1 MGWEE
6 EKSKKAR
13 NVQRNLFV
21 DLNAEEKSLV
31 ELINQNGSMDI
42 DTICNNMTLP
52 VSKVSAT
59 LLNLE
64 FKGMLKSLPGKVYE
78 LI

>member
-1 MGWEE
+1 
-6 EKSKKAR
+6 
-13 NVQRNLFV
+13 
-21 DLNAEEKSLV
+21 
-31 ELINQNGSMDI
+31 MDI
-42 DTICNNMTLP
+42 DTICSNMTMP

-64 FKGMLKSLPGKVYE
+64 FKGMLKSLPGKIYE